1 MTHQT
6 MHAEEARALRADRQ
20 HVAALI
26 DRYPRLSEDETKEV
40 ITFLRTGPHLDVG
53 MLTGDEALKP
63 KLEAFMA
70 EHKQHFRLKWTE
82 SLAVTAGIFGVPTA
96 AWALW
101 EAFA

>member
-26 DRYPRLSEDETKEV
+26 DRYPRLSEEETKEI
-40 ITFLRTGPHLDVG
+40 ITFLRTGRHLDVG

-70 EHKQHFRLKWTE
+70 EQKQHFRLKWTE